1 MSLKYILIGAGLRG
15 QAYTKAA
22 FYEHGCEVVAVADP
36 NEKVRNFIRDTYN
49 VPENMCFE
57 SYEQVLKLGKI
68 ADFAM
73 ICTQDKMHMAPAL
86 MAIEQGY
93 DLLLEK
99 PAAPTPEECM
109 QLCKAAEEKGVRV
122 LICHV
127 LRYTPFFRT
136 VKEIV
141 DSGKIGKV
149 MSVIHTE
156 GVGDVHYSHSYVR
169 GNWHNSKE
177 SSNMLL
183 AKSCHDMDILQ
194 WLIGAKCKKI
204 QSFGRLSYF
213 CKDNCPE
220 GAPKR
225 CLEGCP
231 HEQTCA
237 YSAKKIYLPENV
249 DIWAGFLR
257 SAATGKVDPN
267 DKEVEQ
273 ALWNTNYGVCV
284 FQSDNDVVDHQTVN
298 MEFENGETVVFTM
311 AAFNFSTRRIRIM
324 GTKGELSSE
333 DLDNITLNIFCVD
346 DVDSEF
352 YGKPKTEYIKCSESK
367 IVQEIT
373 GGHGGGDNGIVD
385 DLCLYFGEGVRTK
398 SISDIRTS
406 IMNHMIVFAAE
417 ESRATNTV
425 VDVDEFVKKYL

>member
-15 QAYTKAA
+15 QAYTKAT

-57 SYEQVLKLGKI
+57 SYEQVLQQGKI

-231 HEQTCA
+231 YEQTCA

-267 DKEVEQ
+267 DEEVEQ

>member
-1 MSLKYILIGAGLRG
+1 MSLKYVLIGAGKRG
-15 QAYTKAA
+15 QAYSEAA
-22 FYEHGCEVVAVADP
+22 FKEHGCEIVAVADP
-36 NEKVRNFIRDTYN
+36 NENVRNYIRDTYN
-49 VPENMCFE
+49 VPHDMCFE

-73 ICTQDKMHMAPAL
+73 ICTQDKMHMLPAM

-93 DLLLEK
+93 DILLEK

-109 QLCKAAEEKGVRV
+109 QLCKAAEAKGVRV

-127 LRYTPFFRT
+127 LRYTKFFRA
-136 VKEIV
+136 VKDII
-141 DSGKIGKV
+141 DSGRIGKI
-149 MSVIHTE
+149 MSVIHSE
-156 GVGDVHYSHSYVR
+156 CVGDVHYSHSYVR

-183 AKSCHDMDILQ
+183 AKSCHDLDILQ
-194 WLIGAKCKKI
+194 WLIGADCKKI

-213 CKDNCPE
+213 NKDNCPE

-231 HEQTCA
+231 HEKTCA
-237 YSAKKIYLPENV
+237 YSTRKIYLSENQKK
-249 DIWAGFLR
+249 WTEFLR
-257 SAATGKVDPN
+257 SAATGKVNPTDA
-267 DKEVEQ
+267 EVEQ
-273 ALWNTNYGVCV
+273 ALWDTNYGVCV

-333 DLDNITLNIFCVD
+333 DMDTITLNTFCVSD
-346 DVDSEF
+346 ENSPM
-352 YGKPKTEYIKCSESK
+352 YGKSATESIKTSEMG
-367 IVQEIT
+367 INQAIT

-385 DLCLYFGEGVRTK
+385 DLCLYFGENIKTK

-406 IMNHMIVFAAE
+406 IMNHMLVFAAE
-417 ESRATNTV
+417 ESRMTNQV
-425 VDVDEFVKKYL
+425 VDVEEYVKQYL

>member
-15 QAYTKAA
+15 QAYTKAT

-231 HEQTCA
+231 YEQTCA

-267 DKEVEQ
+267 DEEVEQ